1 MSRIVEP
8 VSIKYWIGYLLLIAS
23 IVTPSPFFLNYGP
36 LAGNKYY
43 LLILAFIIFYF
54 GKKIKLKYNHILILS
69 FFFLFQIFG
78 ILYWMELKL
87 FIFQIYF
94 ISAFIVAS
102 LLNINYLDFF
112 IKISSK
118 FVLILLIGAFIGFF
132 YTILGGTEFFS
143 ILNEDTRSNG
153 FYLST
158 FSNSYVR
165 GVIRPTGIYD
175 EPGALSFVACI
186 IAALRRIRGF
196 SEKGTW
202 TILILGFLTF
212 SIAHLIYVVFHFIQD
227 LKKWKF
233 KNILF
238 LVSLFVLIL
247 FLIIQSPYGVFFDE
261 FFFARLKI
269 VDGQLVGDSRSQLII
284 NSYNFLKDPMVI
296 LFGLDVDCIVR
307 PAICQLKGYD
317 QYGDN
322 PLGPL
327 VWGGITL
334 TLPYYSICLYLLY
347 KGIKHANFVII
358 GCFLLLLQRVEVMSY
373 GYSLLIMILVFII
386 FEHFK
391 KDKYVTS
398 FS

>member
-8 VSIKYWIGYLLLIAS
+8 INIKYWIGYLLLIAS

-43 LLILAFIIFYF
+43 LLILTFIIFYF

-102 LLNINYLDFF
+102 LLSVNYLDFF

-118 FVLILLIGAFIGFF
+118 FVLILLIGAAIGFF
-132 YTILGGTEFFS
+132 YTIAGGLELFS
-143 ILNEDTRSNG
+143 IINEDSRSNG

-165 GVIRPTGIYD
+165 GVIRPAGIYD
-175 EPGALSFVACI
+175 EPGALSFVTCI
-186 IAALRRIRGF
+186 VAAMRKIRGF
-196 SEKGTW
+196 SEKRTW
-202 TILILGFLTF
+202 LILILGFLTF
-212 SIAHLIYVVFHFIQD
+212 SIAHLVYVVFHFIED
-227 LKKWKF
+227 FKKWKF

-238 LVSLFVLIL
+238 LISLFVLIL
-247 FLIIQSPYGVFFDE
+247 FLIMQSPYGVVFDE
-261 FFFARLKI
+261 YFFARLKI

-284 NSYNFLKDPMVI
+284 NSYNYLKDPVVI
-296 LFGLDVDCIVR
+296 LFGLDIDCIVR
-307 PAICQLKGYD
+307 PAICQLKGYN

-334 TLPYYSICLYLLY
+334 TLPYYSICLYLFY

-358 GCFLLLLQRVEVMSY
+358 ASFLLLLQRIEVMSY
-373 GYSLLIMILVFII
+373 GYALLISVLVFTIQYN
-386 FEHFK
+386 FK